1 MASKLVNTQVKIN
14 RCSKCQGDTAYH
26 CRTCGLNLCPP
37 CKRKHTISIDTK
49 EHIVILY
56 REKFNKFYN
65 NEMCATHPDQVYN
78 IYCESCDLPICL
90 HCTEHSN
97 HRLQNARTVYENKR
111 KQKEKELIK
120 IRSETLYSTQ
130 ALRVGIKSNVT
141 TTPQKLF
148 SKVSIEILAKSQ
160 RLKEAM
166 ECEHMISEFKLKG
179 KYLIRQNQ
187 FQKRMQIK
195 RHVCNVQKYE
205 YIQEKKV
212 NKPVQFLRFI
222 KRTSLPKIQDTPR
235 LSQGCLLSLTQGI
248 NMKELIN
255 VFSTI
260 QISAKG
266 KRLLQIQSSPVFQ
279 KTLTVNVLGPCYH
292 ISCMS
297 ADQIFV
303 SAKHEILLT
312 GDKLYSVKDSAVK
325 GRIESGNHTV
335 NADNDLFYIDTYYN
349 IKKLSND
356 RRTTS
361 IVMKR
366 SDSSWTPVSV
376 FCSPYTE
383 DLLVGMKKLEKGK
396 DGFSRS
402 DKNDYTPI
410 GKVSRYDNTGQLT
423 QTISHKNS
431 PQTRYGYPSYIT
443 ENMNGDVVVSDL
455 TRQAVIVTS
464 REGIYRFSYTGPPK
478 GPALSPGGICT
489 DALSHILVCDLRTKI
504 VHMLGQNGAFLSY
517 LLTIFS
523 TGIGIGLQSLG
534 YDIRTHQLLVGLS
547 STSNMQFCKVSVYRY
562 LKNRNSF
569 TGKCYI
575 VVIY

>member
-1 MASKLVNTQVKIN
+1 
-14 RCSKCQGDTAYH
+14 
-26 CRTCGLNLCPP
+26 
-37 CKRKHTISIDTK
+37 
-49 EHIVILY
+49 
-56 REKFNKFYN
+56 
-65 NEMCATHPDQVYN
+65 MCATHPDQVYN
-78 IYCESCDLPICL
+78 IYCESCDLPVCL
-90 HCTEHSN
+90 HCTKPHSQ
-97 HRLQNARTVYENKR
+97 HRLQNIRTVYENKR
-111 KQKEKELIK
+111 KQNDKKLIN
-120 IRSETLYSTQ
+120 IRNETLYSTQ
-130 ALRVGIKSNVT
+130 ALCVGIKSNVT
-141 TTPQKLF
+141 TNPQKMF
-148 SKVSIEILAKSQ
+148 SKVSIEILEKSQ

-166 ECEHMISEFKLKG
+166 QCEYMSSEAELKV

-187 FQKRMQIK
+187 CKNRMQIK
-195 RHVCNVQKYE
+195 RHIYNVQRYE
-205 YIQEKKV
+205 YIQEKNV

-222 KRTSLPKIQDTPR
+222 KKTSLPQIQDTPR
-235 LSQGCLLSLTQGI
+235 LPQRCLFSLNQGI
-248 NMKELIN
+248 NMAKLIN
-255 VFSTI
+255 VLSKI
-260 QISAKG
+260 QISAKR
-266 KRLLQIQSSPVFQ
+266 KRLLQITSSPLLQ
-279 KTLTVNVLGPCYH
+279 KTLTINVLGPFYH

-325 GRIESGNHTV
+325 GRIGSGNHTV

-356 RRTTS
+356 RKTTS
-361 IVMKR
+361 IVMKK

-383 DLLVGMKKLEKGK
+383 DLLVGMNKLEKGK

-431 PQTRYGYPSYIT
+431 PQTRYSYPSYIT

-489 DALSHILVCDLRTKI
+489 DALSHILVCDLQTKT
-504 VHMLGQNGAFLSY
+504 VHMLGKNGAFLSY

-523 TGIGIGLQSLG
+523 PGIETGLQSLG

-547 STSNMQFCKVSVYRY
+547 STSNMQFCKVSIYRY
-562 LKNRNSF
+562 LKSSISSAGKSF
-569 TGKCYI
+569 N
-575 VVIY
+575 VDIY